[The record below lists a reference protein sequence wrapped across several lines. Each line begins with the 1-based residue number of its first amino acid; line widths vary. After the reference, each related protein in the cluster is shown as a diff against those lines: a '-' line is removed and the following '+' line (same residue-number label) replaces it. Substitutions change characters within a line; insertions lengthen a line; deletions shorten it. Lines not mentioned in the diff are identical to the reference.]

1 MITSPAIFFRVGS
14 LLPQALHL
22 KQKRFG
28 KRWMV
33 AEDAAPAQLDRAV
46 RNAGWHFLWIDSACS
61 RRGYG
66 RTDEAAAYHAIARAL
81 SHTEAR
87 FNAAELGSVRVS
99 RYLGLRIAKATLH
112 TRHIQQNDWLSR
124 IDESTIR
131 QLASKHASSPR
142 QRT

>member
-28 KRWMV
+28 KRWML

-66 RTDEAAAYHAIARAL
+66 RTDESATYRAIARAL

-112 TRHIQQNDWLSR
+112 TRHIQQNGSVSR
-124 IDESTIR
+124 IDESTIG
-131 QLASKHASSPR
+131 QLAPKHPPSLR

>member
-28 KRWMV
+28 KQWML

-66 RTDEAAAYHAIARAL
+66 RTDESATYRAIARAL

-99 RYLGLRIAKATLH
+99 RYLGLHIAKATLH
-112 TRHIQQNDWLSR
+112 TRHLQQNESLNR
-124 IDESTIR
+124 IDKKTIR
-131 QLASKHASSPR
+131 RLAQKQSASPR